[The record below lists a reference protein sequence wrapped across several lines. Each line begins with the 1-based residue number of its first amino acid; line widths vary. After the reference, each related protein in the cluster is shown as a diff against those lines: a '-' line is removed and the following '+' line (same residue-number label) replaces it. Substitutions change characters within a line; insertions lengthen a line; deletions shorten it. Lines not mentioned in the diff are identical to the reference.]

1 MDPKVYGR
9 SLMECSSFLA
19 SSAFKDPAT
28 QGRGFS
34 ARLSGSTA
42 EFLSIW
48 VLMFIGPNPFFL
60 DDGGALKMQLM
71 PALPRWLFET
81 PSSDESPSI
90 AKLPAAAVV
99 KPVEPAMDDEK
110 PMSLSF
116 NLFSTIRVTYINTKK
131 TDLFDTFP
139 TKYEINFSDGTVT
152 VVDGAVI
159 PTDLAIRIRKV
170 VDVKTI
176 VAYF

>member
-19 SSAFKDPAT
+19 SSAFKDPST

-48 VLMFIGPNPFFL
+48 VLMFIGPKPFML
-60 DDGGALKMQLM
+60 DEGGKLKMQLM
-71 PALPRWLFET
+71 PALPLWLFEVP
-81 PSSDESPSI
+81 PSNAVPSV
-90 AKLPAAAVV
+90 AKLPATAMIN
-99 KPVEPAMDDEK
+99 PMEPADDSDK
-110 PMSLSF
+110 PISLNF
-116 NLFSTIRVTYINTKK
+116 NLFSTIRVTYVNTKK
-131 TDLFDTFP
+131 VDLFDMLP
-139 TKYEINFSDGTVT
+139 TKYEVTFLDGTVSVITGGT
-152 VVDGAVI
+152 V
-159 PTDLAIRIRKV
+159 PTEIAIRIRKV
-170 VDVKTI
+170 VDVKSI